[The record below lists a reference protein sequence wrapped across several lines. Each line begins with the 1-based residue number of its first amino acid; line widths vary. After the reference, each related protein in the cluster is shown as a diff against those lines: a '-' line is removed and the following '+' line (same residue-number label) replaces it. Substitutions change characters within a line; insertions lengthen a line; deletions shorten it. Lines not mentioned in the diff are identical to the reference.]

1 MSLMKLSPALLG
13 LLAVGSMMM
22 IGCGPGLTRQSKSP
36 DAVFRA
42 MDTELA
48 HTLSTTTVTSGTFDV
63 SELPSDRMPM
73 SRLDE
78 LEPSAPVLQTWGVAA
93 ALPIEEN
100 DPYHI
105 LDTRD

>member
-13 LLAVGSMMM
+13 LFAVGSMMM

-48 HTLSTTTVTSGTFDV
+48 HTLSTSTTTVTSGTFDL
-63 SELPSDRMPM
+63 SELPEDRMPM

-78 LEPSAPVLQTWGVAA
+78 PTAPALQTWGVSVP
-93 ALPIEEN
+93 PIDAY